1 MSARVVMGAGIDNC
15 ESVFPVATQWKCVI
29 RKAAEEA
36 VFEARVDGYDFI
48 YSLIVNHCKL
58 LNFLQLPCCDR

>member
-1 MSARVVMGAGIDNC
+1 MSARVVMGAGIDYC
-15 ESVFPVATQWKCVI
+15 ESVFPAATHWKSVI

-36 VFEARVDGYDFI
+36 VFEARVERYDFI

-58 LNFLQLPCCDR
+58 LNF

>member
-15 ESVFPVATQWKCVI
+15 ESVFPVATHWKCVI
-29 RKAAEEA
+29 RKATEEA
-36 VFEARVDGYDFI
+36 VFEARVERYDFI

-58 LNFLQLPCCDR
+58 LNF